1 MAAASAVET
10 APRTELRLGA
20 AWIGS
25 PGWDAFWMFSA
36 LWGAALLLAGG
47 LFVEVTVLA
56 TALFLL
62 NRFVSIA
69 HSWSTTYMVLFSP
82 LLRAQRRSRPTR
94 FVRIPLAITALSFGL
109 GLGVAGWQR
118 FPADGAFHAG
128 LWVFALYIGLFWIG
142 HFWHFG
148 NQDFGVLTLYR
159 IRAGQLRPFDRAVDK
174 AYTVAMMFVIQPVVY
189 LSIVRTT
196 AFAEMAYTW
205 LPFTPQGL
213 WLAARVAVT
222 AATLLTLGVL
232 ALELSR
238 PNRSLPKLLYY
249 GVCWLHAALL
259 FGVGWTREPS
269 LAFLYVMAYMWSH
282 WFIAIGLVS
291 RINSAYYRSRGDSG
305 RRAWVRHA
313 VLLGGIALGVWL
325 LTLNYAEFGLFN
337 TDGFAYKAILA
348 GIGPGQV
355 LLLGGVLGFFLAEQ
369 LLHYYCDRCL
379 FRFRDAGVREK
390 VAPLLIGVK

>member
-1 MAAASAVET
+1 
-10 APRTELRLGA
+10 
-20 AWIGS
+20 
-25 PGWDAFWMFSA
+25 
-36 LWGAALLLAGG
+36 
-47 LFVEVTVLA
+47 
-56 TALFLL
+56 
-62 NRFVSIA
+62 
-69 HSWSTTYMVLFSP
+69 
-82 LLRAQRRSRPTR
+82 
-94 FVRIPLAITALSFGL
+94 
-109 GLGVAGWQR
+109 
-118 FPADGAFHAG
+118 
-128 LWVFALYIGLFWIG
+128 
-142 HFWHFG
+142 
-148 NQDFGVLTLYR
+148 
-159 IRAGQLRPFDRAVDK
+159 
-174 AYTVAMMFVIQPVVY
+174 
-189 LSIVRTT
+189 
-196 AFAEMAYTW
+196 
-205 LPFTPQGL
+205 
-213 WLAARVAVT
+213 VAVT